1 MLWRPLLQFHADVHV
16 DLRVHPNV
24 LMFSPLISYLQQFCT
39 FITRS
44 KSNVSYLSPVLR
56 SNISWS
62 SSKTVSFMNPLHMYH
77 HPADT
82 RLHPAFLLLMSEFLF
97 EDFRSRLLP
106 LPPFDHPA
114 APPPLLLR
122 HPYVAPKIPRVPFSA
137 APSCPVDPD
146 HFFFSFPSDKSPFY
160 DLFPRRFQYGFDGLD
175 VPRGPKG
182 PQA

>member
-1 MLWRPLLQFHADVHV
+1 MFMLWRPLLQFHADVHV

-44 KSNVSYLSPVLR
+44 KCNVSYLSPVIR
-56 SNISWS
+56 S

-97 EDFRSRLLP
+97 EDFRSQLFP

-137 APSCPVDPD
+137 APSCPEDPD